1 MKIPAFVVV
10 LAALLLPLSAAAEI
24 DVRFL
29 KETPIGKFS
38 KEDLSLMQATA
49 TKALNE
55 APDGTLVE
63 WSNPKTG
70 SSGTVKPLDSF
81 QQKGLK
87 CRHTEFTNKHKTLLG
102 GTTVVACE
110 VKKGE
115 WKYTTV
121 EKK

>member
-1 MKIPAFVVV
+1 MRIPATIAV
-10 LAALLLPLSAAAEI
+10 LGALLLPLSAVSAI

-38 KEDLSLMQATA
+38 KEDLSMMQETA
-49 TKALNE
+49 RKALSE

-70 SSGTVKPLDSF
+70 SSGTIRPLDTF

-87 CRHTEFTNKHKTLLG
+87 CRRTEVTNKYKTLLG
-102 GTTVVACE
+102 GTTLVACE

-115 WKYTTV
+115 WKYSTV
-121 EKK
+121 EAK

>member
-1 MKIPAFVVV
+1 MRIPALIVA
-10 LAALLLPLSAAAEI
+10 LAVYLLPLSAAAEI
-24 DVRFL
+24 DVRFM

-38 KEDLSLMQATA
+38 KEDLSMMQATA

-70 SSGTVKPLDSF
+70 SSGTVKPLDTF
-81 QQKGLK
+81 QQKGVK
-87 CRHTEFTNKHKTLLG
+87 CRHAEFTNKYKTLLG
-102 GTTVVACE
+102 GTTLVACE

-115 WKYTTV
+115 WKYTTGQT
-121 EKK
+121 K

>member
-1 MKIPAFVVV
+1 MNIPALI
-10 LAALLLPLSAAAEI
+10 LAFAAFLFPLSAVSAI

-38 KEDLSLMQATA
+38 KEDLSMMQETA
-49 TKALNE
+49 RKALSE

-70 SSGTVKPLDSF
+70 SSGTIKPLDTF
-81 QQKGLK
+81 QQQGLK
-87 CRHTEFTNKHKTLLG
+87 CRRAEVTNRYKTLLG
-102 GTTVVACE
+102 GTTLVACE

-115 WKYTTV
+115 WKYSTV

>member
-1 MKIPAFVVV
+1 MRIPATIAV
-10 LAALLLPLSAAAEI
+10 LGALLLPLSAVSAI

-38 KEDLSLMQATA
+38 KEDLSMMQETA
-49 TKALNE
+49 RKALSE

-70 SSGTVKPLDSF
+70 SSGTIRPLDTF

-87 CRHTEFTNKHKTLLG
+87 CRRTEVTNKYKTLLG
-102 GTTVVACE
+102 STTLVACE

-115 WKYTTV
+115 WKYSTV
-121 EKK
+121 EAK

>member
-1 MKIPAFVVV
+1 MRIPVLVAA
-10 LAALLLPLSAAAEI
+10 LAALLLPLSGAHAF

-38 KEDLSLMQATA
+38 KEDLSMMQATA
-49 TKALNE
+49 RKALSE

-70 SSGTVKPLDSF
+70 SSGTVKPLDTF

-87 CRHTEFTNKHKTLLG
+87 CRRTEFTNKYKTLFG
-102 GTTVVACE
+102 GSTIVACE

-115 WKYTTV
+115 WKYASV
-121 EKK
+121 ERQ

>member
-1 MKIPAFVVV
+1 MKIPALILAF
-10 LAALLLPLSAAAEI
+10 AALLLPLSAVSAI

-38 KEDLSLMQATA
+38 KEDLSLMQETA
-49 TKALNE
+49 RKALSE

-70 SSGTVKPLDSF
+70 SSGTIKPLDTF

-87 CRHTEFTNKHKTLLG
+87 CRRAEVTNKYKALLG
-102 GTTVVACE
+102 GTTLVACE

-115 WKYTTV
+115 WKYSTV
-121 EKK
+121 ETK

>member
-1 MKIPAFVVV
+1 MKIPAFILA
-10 LAALLLPLSAAAEI
+10 LAALLLPFTAAAAI
-24 DVRFL
+24 DVRYL

-38 KEDLSLMQATA
+38 KEDLATMQATV

-70 SSGTVKPLDSF
+70 SSGTVKPLDTF

-87 CRHTEFTNKHKTLLG
+87 CRRTEVTNRYKTLLG
-102 GTTVVACE
+102 GATLVACE

-115 WKYTTV
+115 WKYSTV